1 MVRKVTDK
9 KQLDAFENS
18 TPGTQGKYPWA
29 EWTDGDTYVAAK
41 DSEYKGKPESFRYL
55 LRARA
60 TKLGM
65 TVKVQTLEN
74 DEIMFRFEKA
84 EQNGTAK

>member
-1 MVRKVTDK
+1 MVRKVTDQK
-9 KQLDAFENS
+9 KLAAFENS
-18 TPGTQGKYPWA
+18 SAGTQGKYPWA
-29 EWTDGDTYVAAK
+29 EWTDGGTYVAAK

-60 TKLGM
+60 TNEM
-65 TVKVQTLEN
+65 TVKIQTLDN
-74 DEIMFRFEKA
+74 GEIMFRFEKA